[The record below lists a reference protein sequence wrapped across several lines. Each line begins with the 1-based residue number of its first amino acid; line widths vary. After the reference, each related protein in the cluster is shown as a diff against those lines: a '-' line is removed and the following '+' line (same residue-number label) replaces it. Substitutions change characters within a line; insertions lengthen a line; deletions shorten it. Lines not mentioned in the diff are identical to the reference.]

1 MITDALL
8 ATVGGYTQAM
18 QNDVTFVLQTGD
30 HPKRVELLEFL
41 QRLCTVSDRL
51 SLEECD
57 LGDRLRG
64 PLSFALEAEGVDSG
78 VRFSGIPGGHEFN
91 SLILAILHAS
101 GTEMKLDAGIQRAV
115 KNIDANLRFETVISL
130 SCHNCPDVVQILNQ
144 FALLNPHISAEMLDG
159 GLHPEVVEEREIQ
172 GVPTVYLNGELFAS
186 GKVEAADLVS
196 KLMEYYPADAGETE
210 RSDLPQQDVAI
221 IGAGPAGISAAVY
234 CARKGLKTT
243 LVAERFG
250 GQVKDTMGIENLISV
265 PHTTGADV
273 VKGMFQHLSD
283 YEVTLKEHA
292 RVDEIR
298 SSQSGHTIILSAGE
312 HLDTR
317 AVIVA
322 SGAQW
327 RELGVPG
334 EKENVGKGVAY
345 CPHCDGPFFKQ
356 RDVAVIGG
364 GNSGIE
370 AAIDL
375 AGIVKSVKVFEYL
388 PELQAD
394 RVLVEQAQSRDNIE
408 ILTNVATQE
417 IIADAGKV
425 NALRYE
431 DRATGEQHVTSLAG
445 VFVQIGLIPNSQFVA
460 QMLSLNQ
467 SGEILIDEKCRTSV
481 PGIFACGDVTAVPY
495 KQIVLA
501 MGEGSK
507 AAIAAFEYLISE
519 ATTESE
525 QAA

>member
-1 MITDALL
+1 
-8 ATVGGYTQAM
+8 M

-78 VRFSGIPGGHEFN
+78 VRFSGIPAGHEFN

-130 SCHNCPDVVQILNQ
+130 SCHNCPDVVQVLNQ

-159 GLHPEVVEEREIQ
+159 GLHPDVVEEREIQ